1 MVLMLRLL
9 CGPPCR
15 QVSNSDAAATV
26 VARMWQS
33 PDDDELQEQACKVLA
48 LTTRR
53 GEAGHRQRAEEANQH
68 RGAEA
73 VVAAMSKFP
82 DNEKVGSERLA
93 VGTSPCSL
101 LRGCVAVCQLYVWGV
116 EALIRLVAAKK
127 EQAGKVQSARAACY
141 APRVLT

>member
-1 MVLMLRLL
+1 MVLMLRRL
-9 CGPPCR
+9 CGPPCH

-93 VGTSPCSL
+93 VGTSHAHY
-101 LRGCVAVCQLYVWGV
+101 CVGVWLFASCMCG
-116 EALIRLVAAKK
+116 ALKL
-127 EQAGKVQSARAACY
+127 
-141 APRVLT
+141 